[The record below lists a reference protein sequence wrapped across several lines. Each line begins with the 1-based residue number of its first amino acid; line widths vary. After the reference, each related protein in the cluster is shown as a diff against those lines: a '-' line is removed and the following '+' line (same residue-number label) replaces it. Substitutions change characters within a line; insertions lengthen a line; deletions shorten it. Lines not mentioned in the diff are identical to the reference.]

1 MFVNAINR
9 TLLRL
14 GSSDY
19 VAPRKLRLA
28 VSAVVAG
35 TLLAGC
41 GSDGGSDEPGAG
53 CPPLVQMSAIVS
65 KAESDFATGS
75 RTLGD
80 QLEGFDEMQPMIEQ
94 IVTEC
99 DEADQDQAL
108 MLGARYGAITN
119 ALRGS

>member
-41 GSDGGSDEPGAG
+41 GSGGGSDEPEAG